1 MSEWEICQSYRFAK
15 NKRQQV
21 TILAQLNCTY
31 PSQIIKILAKNG
43 IYEKERR
50 EAIEARKGS
59 TEAIRRV
66 R

>member
-1 MSEWEICQSYRFAK
+1 MSEWEICQSYRLAK
-15 NKRQQV
+15 DKRQQV

-50 EAIEARKGS
+50 LNSETRKGS
-59 TEAIRRV
+59 PEAIRRV
-66 R
+66 

>member
-1 MSEWEICQSYRFAK
+1 M
-15 NKRQQV
+15 
-21 TILAQLNCTY
+21 AQLNCTY